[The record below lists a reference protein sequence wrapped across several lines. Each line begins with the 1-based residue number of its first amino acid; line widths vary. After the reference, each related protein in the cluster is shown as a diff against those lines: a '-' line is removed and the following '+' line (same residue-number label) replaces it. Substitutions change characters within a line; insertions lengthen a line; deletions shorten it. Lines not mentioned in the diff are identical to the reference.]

1 VVSQLAVIWTVVEMP
16 LEAAIQLHLRVNR
29 GGYRYSAVFKVW
41 FTRVSVETP
50 IVAFPLVTK

>member
-1 VVSQLAVIWTVVEMP
+1 VVSRLAVIWTVVEMP
-16 LEAAIQLHLRVNR
+16 LEAAIRLHLQVNR
-29 GGYRYSAVFKVW
+29 GGYRYSVVFKVW

>member
-1 VVSQLAVIWTVVEMP
+1 VIWTVVEML
-16 LEAAIQLHLRVNR
+16 LEAEIRLHLRVNR